1 MSQISAYDKLNPAPQ
16 LQPLDWNFMAKAKEL
31 QDNRQGKLI
40 DLLGDAGSKLPL
52 EGGYA
57 TQEVAKEYNKNIDS
71 VLESFRDRIVK
82 GENPMKVYADLRSA
96 ASRIQTDPVYQ
107 GVVADRAKKDEID
120 KRLKSD
126 PLYKG
131 VQRYFDPNTQS
142 FQQTTIEDL
151 ASGKFNPES
160 WYKHIMP
167 GNSFSEYE
175 PIYKSIIA
183 DVTRKYDPATTEQY
197 YDEFG
202 NFVVKSTQNG
212 SELETITPE
221 KVFEIGK
228 KMAFQENSGF
238 MNLPNNQ
245 YIQAK
250 LNQDADFITENNIS
264 PELTAAELFRDN
276 YPSYYA
282 KQRETQPIIRQS
294 TIKDPTKN
302 ADGSKKDGS
311 DLSPNPI
318 TNAFDTA
325 STQGVA
331 TVSDINAISAIM
343 GGSTP
348 TNEGTFKVS
357 LSGSPTILKFGNS
370 DNPEEQRD
378 AEKVKVYTEYKNLV
392 ADVAEKYDRE
402 IDLSTFSGKDW
413 LPGGANRK
421 IIESGTKQQKQQLL
435 KSLGYGLS
443 DAQMSTLLKV
453 IDKNKALGIN
463 LLDPNSKTSI
473 EMLASDPRLALVA
486 DLSIGLENTK
496 GTVDFRPNRENNLGT
511 TDTEDFTIDG
521 NAERT
526 KTQIVYM
533 LNSDNSGDG
542 EERFK
547 EAEKLGLIMHVGDK
561 MVPGLKGPVLEAVY
575 EIPISKVV
583 KTDIAAA
590 TNDYYTYSGNPNL
603 AKEVKGQYDRVT
615 KEWYP
620 KFTQKAAAARLVKPF
635 VEADADGFIS
645 GLEAGVGN
653 ITSAPYKESLTRGL
667 ETARRLLAQNTKAGK
682 LQALQALGTTLNALN
697 EQLEKEGK
705 QPIKLK

>member
-82 GENPMKVYADLRSA
+82 GENFMKVYADLKSA
-96 ASRIQTDPVYQ
+96 ASRIHTDPVYQ

-167 GNSFSEYE
+167 GNSFEEYE

-294 TIKDPTKN
+294 TIKDPTK
-302 ADGSKKDGS
+302 KDGS
-311 DLSPNPI
+311 DLAPNPI

-343 GGSTP
+343 GGHGVDKQ
-348 TNEGTFKVS
+348 EGTFKVS
-357 LSGSPTILKFGNS
+357 LAGDPTILKLAGIT
-370 DNPEEQRD
+370 DDPE
-378 AEKVKVYTEYKNLV
+378 KSK
-392 ADVAEKYDRE
+392 
-402 IDLSTFSGKDW
+402 DLSDLKLYSSYKEELAKAFKSEKKSFNVAIEDIPNATIITF
-413 LPGGANRK
+413 
-421 IIESGTKQQKQQLL
+421 
-435 KSLGYGLS
+435 LS
-443 DAQMSTLLKV
+443 DLFRPESIGNLTKHKKLYEVIQEGRKRGMELPTPEVKARMEAISTDPVMS
-453 IDKNKALGIN
+453 IAN
-463 LLDPNSKTSI
+463 
-473 EMLASDPRLALVA
+473 

-496 GTVDFRPNRENNLGT
+496 GTVNFRPNRENNLGT
-511 TDTEDFTIDG
+511 TDAEEFTIDG
-521 NAERT
+521 NAE
-526 KTQIVYM
+526 KTAGEIMFLLGKGDADVGEKR
-533 LNSDNSGDG
+533 LN
-542 EERFK
+542 
-547 EAEKLGLIMHVGDK
+547 EAETQGIIMRTGTD
-561 MVPGLKGPVLEAVY
+561 PRTQQGIY

-590 TNDYYTYSGNPNL
+590 TNDYYTYSDNPNL
-603 AKEVKGQYDRVT
+603 AKEVKGQYDKVT
-615 KEWYP
+615 KQWYP
-620 KFTQKAAAARLVKPF
+620 GFTQRAAAARFVKPF

-697 EQLEKEGK
+697 EELEKEGK